1 MAVIRS
7 VLTNTAH
14 KQPGQKHPQKYPQFG
29 ALDLMGQTLLQAA
42 VQHSSQAAQHDKER
56 HGTFRKL
63 IQWNIILTPLLTL
76 LLANIDTAMVMQ
88 RRLSNRWEG
97 KPLASV
103 VVPESNQWTPA
114 DWLKTLQT
122 DRVILQPEIVYQA
135 AKAGYI
141 RELFTPSL
149 EKTNNAGITEWV
161 AVLIDGTEVSA
172 ELDLATRTRLTQEL
186 KIPIRRAISGLSIGW
201 LEAGVLSTF
210 IVSGLSTVLSGR
222 AQIRIRPTPEE
233 EKRTAV
239 SAMGRQVVASRLGV
253 SEENLTLEALQEQM
267 QQTQPGISLK
277 QLKGRLAVLMAGEA
291 IEAIFFDK
299 DASVVSLNART
310 IAVEV
315 AEWMVGHLGESQLF
329 PYGVPKDLTETQKQQ
344 IQKEIEQVVMT
355 AHQQSREILGAIPK
369 ERLQTLLSAR
379 QKWTVTTQTLNRII
393 NDGVSLAQLRKEQPL
408 WRRKSI

>member
-1 MAVIRS
+1 MTSIRPVIP
-7 VLTNTAH
+7 
-14 KQPGQKHPQKYPQFG
+14 KPGHRQTPPKYPQFG

-42 VQHSSQAAQHDKER
+42 VQHSSQASQHNKER
-56 HGTFRKL
+56 QGTFRKL

-97 KPLASV
+97 KPLNSV
-103 VVPESNQWTPA
+103 VVPESTQPTPQWTQA

-135 AKAGYI
+135 AKAGYV

-161 AVLIDGTEVSA
+161 AVLVDGTEVSA

-222 AQIRIRPTPEE
+222 AKIRIRPSPEE

-239 SAMGRQVVASRLGV
+239 SAMGRQIVASRLGV
-253 SEENLTLEALQEQM
+253 SEENLTLETLQEQM
-267 QQTQPGISLK
+267 QQALPGISLK
-277 QLKGRLAVLMAGEA
+277 KLKGRLAVLMSGEVA
-291 IEAIFFDK
+291 EGIFFEN
-299 DASVVSLNART
+299 DASVASLNART

-315 AEWMVGHLGESQLF
+315 AEWMVGHLGESKLF
-329 PYGVPKDLTETQKQQ
+329 PYGVPKDLTEVQKQQ
-344 IQKEIEQVVMT
+344 IQKEIEHVVMT
-355 AHQQSREILGAIPK
+355 AHQQSREILETVPK
-369 ERLQTLLSAR
+369 DRLQTLLSAR
-379 QKWTVTTQTLNRII
+379 QKWTVTPQTMNRII